1 MIWSTERP
9 ISLDTVVLFSKNAF
23 EEVSRTHCLRQ
34 VCVDDPIL
42 ERNVKIS
49 ALSVSLAFSIVN
61 ILRRSKSLD
70 QTKVIKESKLDA
82 LETRI
87 SILPLSFKFEKK
99 ALQLFSQSQ
108 SLGRSLYLFSRD
120 GRLGFFYITCYV
132 SDQGKSAS
140 FLSEFK
146 TQLKW
151 LQELGIWEGYLTT
164 ITEFSLG
171 QTLFLILEAFLF
183 RSVKINIDILMMA
196 RTLVKQ
202 VRKHLGMYTFLFN
215 RDTKCFFLL

>member
-1 MIWSTERP
+1 MLWFEVLFP
-9 ISLDTVVLFSKNAF
+9 ISLDTVVLLSKNAF

-49 ALSVSLAFSIVN
+49 ALSVSLTFSIVI

-70 QTKVIKESKLDA
+70 QTKEIKELKLDA
-82 LETRI
+82 WRPELAYFPCLLNLKRRR
-87 SILPLSFKFEKK
+87 SNC
-99 ALQLFSQSQ
+99 FSQSQ

-132 SDQGKSAS
+132 SDQGRSAS

-146 TQLKW
+146 TLLRW
-151 LQELGIWEGYLTT
+151 LQELGIWEGHHNYWVFPRSNT
-164 ITEFSLG
+164 ISYAGSISF
-171 QTLFLILEAFLF
+171 QT
-183 RSVKINIDILMMA
+183 S
-196 RTLVKQ
+196 
-202 VRKHLGMYTFLFN
+202 
-215 RDTKCFFLL
+215 

>member
-1 MIWSTERP
+1 MHWRP
-9 ISLDTVVLFSKNAF
+9 ELAYFP
-23 EEVSRTHCLRQ
+23 CLLNLKR
-34 VCVDDPIL
+34 
-42 ERNVKIS
+42 
-49 ALSVSLAFSIVN
+49 
-61 ILRRSKSLD
+61 RRSNCSAKA
-70 QTKVIKESKLDA
+70 KVWAGVCI
-82 LETRI
+82 
-87 SILPLSFKFEKK
+87 FF
-99 ALQLFSQSQ
+99 
-108 SLGRSLYLFSRD
+108 LGMGD
-120 GRLGFFYITCYV
+120 WEFFYITCYV

-146 TQLKW
+146 TQLRW

-171 QTLFLILEAFLF
+171 QTLFLMLEAFLF
-183 RSVKINIDILMMA
+183 RRVKIDIDILMMA